1 MASFCLNR
9 LDVEL
14 KKEKPLQEGVVKTQV
29 ERLWSSV
36 AAQVCLSLLSASV
49 SHLGVHFSQP
59 KTEQKN
65 NHFIH
70 SSWAR
75 K

>member
-1 MASFCLNR
+1 MASFCLHR
-9 LDVEL
+9 LDVGK

-29 ERLWSSV
+29 ERSWSSV

-59 KTEQKN
+59 TTEQKN

-70 SSWAR
+70 SS
-75 K
+75 